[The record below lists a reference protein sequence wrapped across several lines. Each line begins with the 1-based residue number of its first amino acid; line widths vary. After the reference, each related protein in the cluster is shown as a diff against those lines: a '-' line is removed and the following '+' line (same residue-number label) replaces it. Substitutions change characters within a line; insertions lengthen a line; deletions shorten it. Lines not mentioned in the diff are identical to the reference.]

1 MLPELLYEGYTIR
14 MGGTVES
21 PYFVAVDVCK
31 ALGIRNPS
39 DALRYYTAEE
49 KGIERSD
56 TPGGRQNL
64 LVPYKSGVYRFALRS
79 DKGPARNFQEWIC
92 DEVLPCIEKYG
103 TYPAPVVHNVTMR
116 PFLHRTQFCLGS
128 PRSCPRGTGASSRTR
143 LLCSSRSRSSWA
155 PRTSRRTST
164 TCSTGRWGSTGRCSE
179 ASSRGR
185 RSPHVSPQREAPLS
199 ASNSVTGQAR
209 TGRAPSQ
216 DAAIV
221 VASTLPLTSAG
232 VSEPSR
238 SA

>member
-116 PFLHRTQFCLGS
+116 PFLHRTQFCLGIAEKL
-128 PRSCPRGTGASSRTR
+128 PTGYWCVFTHAATLLVEVEKFMGTTDVTPDEYD
-143 LLCSSRSRSSWA
+143 LLDGSVGKHWSLFRHRQPWA
-155 PRTSRRTST
+155 AKSA
-164 TCSTGRWGSTGRCSE
+164 CV
-179 ASSRGR
+179 AA
-185 RSPHVSPQREAPLS
+185 EAPLS
-199 ASNSVTGQAR
+199 ASNSVTGRPGQAR
-209 TGRAPSQ
+209 PASQ